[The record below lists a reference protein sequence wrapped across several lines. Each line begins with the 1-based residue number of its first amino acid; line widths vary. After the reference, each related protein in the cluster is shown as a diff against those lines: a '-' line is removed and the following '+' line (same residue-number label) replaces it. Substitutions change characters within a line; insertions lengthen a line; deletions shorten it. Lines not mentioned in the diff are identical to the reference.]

1 MARKP
6 VSEAKPAESAA
17 KPARKTAVKSTTGTA
32 KAPAAKKT
40 VAAKAVAEKPVKAP
54 AAKAGAVKA
63 KAPAPKPVPAKAK
76 AKAAPAA
83 KPAPAKAKAAPAA
96 KPAPVKAKAAPAA
109 KPAPAKA
116 KAAPAAKPAPAKKAP
131 AKAAASAKEQ
141 AAAPKAP
148 RARKRAPRLTPDRL
162 ELLVNAA
169 RASLEDDKAED
180 IVVLDVSTRSTFTD
194 RMIIATG
201 LAERQIQAMATHVED
216 ALAENGLKLKKSAFE
231 TSPEWVLIDA
241 GDIVIHLFMPEERD
255 KFNLEKL
262 WGEDSPSSAG

>member
-54 AAKAGAVKA
+54 GAKAGAA
-63 KAPAPKPVPAKAK
+63 KAPAAKPAPAK

-96 KPAPVKAKAAPAA
+96 KPAPAKAKAVPAA

-116 KAAPAAKPAPAKKAP
+116 KAPAAKPAPAKKAP

-169 RASLEDDKAED
+169 RASLEDDKAEN

>member
-17 KPARKTAVKSTTGTA
+17 KPARKTVVKCTAGTA

-40 VAAKAVAEKPVKAP
+40 VAPKAAAEKPVKA
-54 AAKAGAVKA
+54 A
-63 KAPAPKPVPAKAK
+63 
-76 AKAAPAA
+76 AA
-83 KPAPAKAKAAPAA
+83 KPAPAKAKAAPA
-96 KPAPVKAKAAPAA
+96 
-109 KPAPAKA
+109 
-116 KAAPAAKPAPAKKAP
+116 

-162 ELLVNAA
+162 ELLVEAA
-169 RASLEDDKAED
+169 RASLEDDKAEN

-201 LAERQIQAMATHVED
+201 VAERQIQAMATHVED

>member
-54 AAKAGAVKA
+54 AAKAGAA
-63 KAPAPKPVPAKAK
+63 KAPAPKPAPAKAKAALAAKPVPAK

-83 KPAPAKAKAAPAA
+83 KPAPA
-96 KPAPVKAKAAPAA
+96 KAKAAPAA

-131 AKAAASAKEQ
+131 AKVAASAKEQ

-148 RARKRAPRLTPDRL
+148 RARKRASRLTPDRL

-169 RASLEDDKAED
+169 RASLEDDKAEN

>member
-76 AKAAPAA
+76 A
-83 KPAPAKAKAAPAA
+83 APAA
-96 KPAPVKAKAAPAA
+96 KPAPVKAKAASAA
-109 KPAPAKA
+109 KKPA
-116 KAAPAAKPAPAKKAP
+116 AAKPAPAKKAP